1 MAPGPQRFEAILE
14 KSGRGLR
21 VPVPFEPDEVWGPKP
36 EHRVGGSV
44 GAAGIRGSLENSNG
58 GWGLRLGPAWAR
70 DCPFQPGQR
79 VEVSLFAE
87 GPQRE
92 DLDPDIAAALAD
104 EPAAGEFFD
113 GLAQFYR
120 KAYLKWIDSTK
131 RSPDERGRRIEATVG
146 YLKKGLKERPR
157 D

>member
-1 MAPGPQRFEAILE
+1 M
-14 KSGRGLR
+14 
-21 VPVPFEPDEVWGPKP
+21 PFDPDEVWGPKID
-36 EHRVGGSV
+36 HRVGGAL
-44 GAAGIRGSLENSNG
+44 GAAGIRGSLKKSDEK
-58 GWGLRLGPAWAR
+58 WALHLGPAWAR
-70 DCPFQPGQR
+70 DCPFEPGQR
-79 VEVSLFAE
+79 VDVVMFAE
-87 GPQRE
+87 GPQRS
-92 DLDPDIAAALAD
+92 DLAPDIAAALAD

-131 RSPDERGRRIEATVG
+131 RSSEERTRRIRATVG